1 MVQPQ
6 INAHG
11 MYGIDFRFH
20 NLFWKAKSR
29 VPVYQ
34 DAARFVEGF
43 KEGDIGPE
51 AGRFG
56 CRSDPGRAVT
66 SARRIVVG
74 PRAS

>member
-1 MVQPQ
+1 
-6 INAHG
+6 

-20 NLFWKAKSR
+20 NLLWKAKSR
-29 VPVYQ
+29 NPVYQ
-34 DAARFVEGF
+34 DAARFVEEF
-43 KEGDIGPE
+43 KEGDMVPE

-56 CRSDPGRAVT
+56 HRSDPGRAIT